1 LSSDKIL
8 LTYKKIYHI
17 QENIIGLH
25 KQVSKTKLHLIK
37 ILDGIPF
44 FDIFGPEEKK
54 EFASSDNF
62 VIHCDPETLIIEQG
76 DLDFSTY
83 ILLKGEV
90 VLTNNENP
98 DLTIATLKPGAVF
111 GEISFLSR
119 KARPTNV
126 IAKGEASI
134 LRLNVELFSKLKS
147 STQIKLKDQYIELL
161 VGRIAEVNTSL
172 LFLKGELGRINHAGE
187 QFRDDFH
194 RIIKSG
200 ARLEGVYENI
210 TETIDKI
217 AR

>member
-1 LSSDKIL
+1 VNEI
-8 LTYKKIYHI
+8 
-17 QENIIGLH
+17 NIVRGRAMGLH
-25 KQVSKTKLHLIK
+25 KQVPRTKLHLLK
-37 ILDGIPF
+37 VLDGIPF
-44 FDIFGPEEKK
+44 FDIFDPDEKK
-54 EFASSDNF
+54 EFASSDNY
-62 VIHCDPETLIIEQG
+62 VLDCDPGSVIIEQD

-90 VLTNNENP
+90 ILTNKENP

-111 GEISFLSR
+111 GEISFLKR
-119 KARPTNV
+119 KPRPTNV
-126 IAKGEASI
+126 IASGEASI
-134 LRLNVELFSKLKS
+134 LRLNGELFNTLKG

-161 VGRIAEVNTSL
+161 VGRIAEVNNSL
-172 LFLKGELGRINHAGE
+172 LFLKGELNRVNHAGE

-194 RIIKSG
+194 KIIKSG

>member
-1 LSSDKIL
+1 M
-8 LTYKKIYHI
+8 
-17 QENIIGLH
+17 GLH
-25 KQVSKTKLHLIK
+25 KQVPKTKLHLIK
-37 ILDGIPF
+37 ILNGIPF
-44 FDIFGPEEKK
+44 FDIFDSDEKK
-54 EFASSDNF
+54 EFASSDNY
-62 VIHCDPETLIIEQG
+62 VLDCDPGSVIIEQG

-90 VLTNNENP
+90 LLTNNKNP

-111 GEISFLSR
+111 GEISFTNR

-126 IAKGEASI
+126 IARDKASI
-134 LRLNVELFSKLKS
+134 LRLNGELFSKLKS

-161 VGRIAEVNTSL
+161 VSRIGEVNNSL
-172 LFLKGELGRINHAGE
+172 LFLKGELNRVNNASD
-187 QFRDDFH
+187 QFREDFH
-194 RIIKSG
+194 KIIKSG